1 MLRLNEVKA
10 PLDHNEDVLI
20 QAIVDKLS
28 INLDELLGY
37 TIFKRSYDARKKSN
51 ILLNNI
57 SKCF

>member
-28 INLDELLGY
+28 INRDELLGY
-37 TIFKRSYDARKKSN
+37 TILSVVMMLVKKV
-51 ILLNNI
+51 IYY
-57 SKCF
+57 

>member
-28 INLDELLGY
+28 INRDELLGY
-37 TIFKRSYDARKKSN
+37 TIFNY
-51 ILLNNI
+51 ILI
-57 SKCF
+57 W

>member
-28 INLDELLGY
+28 INRDELLGY
-37 TIFKRSYDARKKSN
+37 TIFKRSYDARKKV
-51 ILLNNI
+51 IYY
-57 SKCF
+57 